1 MTHCRP
7 HDLLN
12 VVLLVVDLEDEQGR
26 LLDAIAAGPIITI
39 EDFVEAGHPARC
51 AHSSKAAAIQMK
63 LSSAFL
69 TSTRSRRG
77 GCLHIGEAVGGNGYR
92 AVTL

>member
-1 MTHCRP
+1 MAHCRP

-39 EDFVEAGHPARC
+39 EDFVEAGILPVAPTAR
-51 AHSSKAAAIQMK
+51 KQ
-63 LSSAFL
+63 
-69 TSTRSRRG
+69 RQSR
-77 GCLHIGEAVGGNGYR
+77 
-92 AVTL
+92 

>member
-1 MTHCRP
+1 VITHYRP

-12 VVLLVVDLEDEQGR
+12 VVLLLVDLEDEQGR

-39 EDFVEAGHPARC
+39 EEFDESGHPARC

-63 LSSAFL
+63 LRAPRI
-69 TSTRSRRG
+69 TRSPVQRDPS
-77 GCLHIGEAVGGNGYR
+77 
-92 AVTL
+92 

>member
-1 MTHCRP
+1 MPSRP
-7 HDLLN
+7 
-12 VVLLVVDLEDEQGR
+12 V
-26 LLDAIAAGPIITI
+26 PIITI
-39 EDFVEAGHPARC
+39 EGFVEAGILPVAPTAR
-51 AHSSKAAAIQMK
+51 KPPQIQMK

-69 TSTRSRRG
+69 ISTRSRRG

>member
-1 MTHCRP
+1 
-7 HDLLN
+7 
-12 VVLLVVDLEDEQGR
+12 
-26 LLDAIAAGPIITI
+26 
-39 EDFVEAGHPARC
+39 
-51 AHSSKAAAIQMK
+51 MK

-77 GCLHIGEAVGGNGYR
+77 GRLHIGEAVGGNGYR